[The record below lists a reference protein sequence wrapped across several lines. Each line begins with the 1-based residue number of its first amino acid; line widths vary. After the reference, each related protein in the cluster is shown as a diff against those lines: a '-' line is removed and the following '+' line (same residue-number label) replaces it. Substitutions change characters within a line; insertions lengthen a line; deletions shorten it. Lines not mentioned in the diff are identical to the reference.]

1 MLLSQIKSMFILKI
15 LCSPILEREQE
26 RERES
31 LILVDGRDLED
42 HLSLNNDL

>member
-15 LCSPILEREQE
+15 LCSPIVEREQE
-26 RERES
+26 RET